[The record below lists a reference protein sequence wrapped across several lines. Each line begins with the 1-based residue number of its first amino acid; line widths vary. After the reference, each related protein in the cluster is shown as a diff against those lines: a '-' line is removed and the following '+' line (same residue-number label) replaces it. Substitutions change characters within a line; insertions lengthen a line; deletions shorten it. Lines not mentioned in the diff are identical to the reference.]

1 MAQWV
6 QGARPRTLPN
16 SIAPVLAGWGAA
28 AACGASHGAGSDWS
42 GSDWS
47 GSQWAGSQWARALL
61 ALVVALALQI
71 GVNYANDYSDGIRG
85 TDALRVG
92 PMRLVGSG
100 VATPGAVRTAAL
112 ASFAVAAVAGL
123 TLIALAGQWW
133 LLVVGAACLA
143 GAWYYTG
150 GARPYGYAGLG
161 ELAVFLFF
169 GLVAVLGTEYV
180 VGGRITLTGGFAAVA
195 VGAMS
200 AAVLVANNL
209 RDIPTDA
216 ATAKRT
222 LAVRLG
228 EHRTRMLYTAL
239 VAVPFAVTLG
249 LAVSRWA
256 AVAALLAVIFAGPA
270 LRRVWAGATGPQL
283 IRVLRDTGLALLVWA
298 AATAAALAFTATN
311 DVATYPTLSR
321 FFTMELL
328 T

>member
-1 MAQWV
+1 VASVEQWV
-6 QGARPRTLPN
+6 EGARPRTLPN

-28 AACGASHGAGSDWS
+28 AALGT
-42 GSDWS
+42 
-47 GSQWAGSQWARALL
+47 SQWAPSHWVRALL

-100 VATPGAVRTAAL
+100 VAAPGAVRTAAL
-112 ASFAVAAVAGL
+112 ASFAVAGVAGL
-123 TLIALAGQWW
+123 ALIALAGQWW
-133 LLVVGAACLA
+133 LLAVGAACLA
-143 GAWYYTG
+143 AAWYYTG
-150 GARPYGYAGLG
+150 GTRPYGYAGLG
-161 ELAVFLFF
+161 ELAVFVFF
-169 GLVAVLGTEYV
+169 GLVAVLGTQYV
-180 VGGRITLTGGFAAVA
+180 VSGRVTPTGGFAAVA

-228 EHRTRMLYTAL
+228 DRRTRMLYTAL

-249 LAVSRWA
+249 LAISRWTA
-256 AVAALLAVIFAGPA
+256 LAALLALVFAIPA
-270 LRRVWAGATGPQL
+270 LRRVRGGANGPEL

-298 AATAAALAFTATN
+298 AATAAALAFSATS
-311 DVATYPTLSR
+311 DIEAYPTLPALV
-321 FFTMELL
+321 TMELL

>member
-1 MAQWV
+1 MASVEQWV
-6 QGARPRTLPN
+6 EGARPRTLPN

-28 AACGASHGAGSDWS
+28 AALGASHWV
-42 GSDWS
+42 
-47 GSQWAGSQWARALL
+47 RALL

-85 TDALRVG
+85 TDAVRVG

-100 VATPGAVRTAAL
+100 VAAPSAVRTAAL
-112 ASFAVAAVAGL
+112 GSFAVAGVAGL

-133 LLVVGAACLA
+133 LLAVGAACLA
-143 GAWYYTG
+143 AAWYYTG
-150 GARPYGYAGLG
+150 GTRPYGYAGLG
-161 ELAVFLFF
+161 ELAVFVFF
-169 GLVAVLGTEYV
+169 GLVAVLGTQYV
-180 VGGRITLTGGFAAVA
+180 VSGRITPTGGFAAVA

-228 EHRTRMLYTAL
+228 DRRTRMLYTAL

-249 LAVSRWA
+249 LAISRWTA
-256 AVAALLAVIFAGPA
+256 LAALLALVFAVPA
-270 LRRVWAGATGPQL
+270 LRRVRGGANGPEL

-298 AATAAALAFTATN
+298 AATAAALAFSATS
-311 DVATYPTLSR
+311 DIEAHPPLPALVTV
-321 FFTMELL
+321 ELL

>member
-28 AACGASHGAGSDWS
+28 AAFGAA
-42 GSDWS
+42 
-47 GSQWAGSQWARALL
+47 SQWARALL
-61 ALVVALALQI
+61 ALIVALALQI

-100 VATPGAVRTAAL
+100 VAAPAAVRTAAL
-112 ASFAVAAVAGL
+112 VSFAVSAVAGL

-133 LLVVGAACLA
+133 LLVVGVACLA
-143 GAWYYTG
+143 AAWYYTG
-150 GARPYGYAGLG
+150 GTRPYGYSGLG
-161 ELAVFLFF
+161 ELAVFIFF

-195 VGAMS
+195 VGAIS

-228 EHRTRMLYTAL
+228 DHRTRMLYTAL
-239 VAVPFAVTLG
+239 VAVPFAVTG
-249 LAVSRWA
+249 GFAVSRWA
-256 AVAALLAVIFAGPA
+256 ALAALLALVFAGPA
-270 LRRVWAGATGPQL
+270 LRRVWGGATGPEL
-283 IRVLRDTGLALLVWA
+283 ICVLRDTGLALLVWA

-311 DVATYPTLSR
+311 DAAVHRALSVTP
-321 FFTMELL
+321 TMELL